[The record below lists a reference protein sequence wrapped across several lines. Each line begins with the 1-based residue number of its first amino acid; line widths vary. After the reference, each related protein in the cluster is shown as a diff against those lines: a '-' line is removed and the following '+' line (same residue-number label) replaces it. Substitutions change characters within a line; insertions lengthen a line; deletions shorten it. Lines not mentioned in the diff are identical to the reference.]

1 MLRDLL
7 TPSAAAQ
14 AALEHEREEA
24 ARGSAQ
30 GIMHPTRSQGRAV
43 LAVNSALFGGFT
55 AFSLQQSSGSGDPRV
70 LYPLLALGTGI
81 GIGAA
86 LLVTDEWNIT
96 TGDAWFLSA
105 GGWWGAT
112 SAFLIAAGNE
122 VQPIDDRYTWG
133 VGGGL
138 IGVSLAT
145 LALTRGAM
153 DDGDAMLAHSG
164 GALGLL
170 FGGAVQLLYEGKT
183 PAEDTPYRGM
193 GYGTAA
199 GLLAAGA
206 LATRVTTS
214 PSRVLLIDVGVGGG
228 ALLGAAAASPL
239 IFKNITS
246 PGEGPSGDQH
256 TRGWLSATIGGGVLG
271 GALAWYLTRDSA
283 PKIAWLPPGLPTAG
297 VLGAS
302 ASPGGSKPIFGIG
315 WGGSM

>member
-1 MLRDLL
+1 
-7 TPSAAAQ
+7 
-14 AALEHEREEA
+14 
-24 ARGSAQ
+24 
-30 GIMHPTRSQGRAV
+30 
-43 LAVNSALFGGFT
+43 
-55 AFSLQQSSGSGDPRV
+55 V

-105 GGWWGAT
+105 GGFWGAT
-112 SAFLIAAGNE
+112 SAFLLVAGNNL
-122 VQPIDDRYTWG
+122 QPFDDRYAWG

-138 IGVSLAT
+138 IGASLAT
-145 LALTRGAM
+145 FALTRATM

-164 GALGLL
+164 GLLGLL
-170 FGGAVQLLYEGKT
+170 FGGTVQLLHDGKT
-183 PAEDTPYRGM
+183 PAEATPYQGM
-193 GYGTAA
+193 GYGAAA
-199 GLLAAGA
+199 GLLAAGV

-239 IFKNITS
+239 IFKNLTE
-246 PGEGPSGDQH
+246 PH
-256 TRGWLSATIGGGVLG
+256 TRGWLSATLGGSLLG

-283 PKIAWLPPGLPTAG
+283 PKLGWLPPGLPTAG
-297 VLGAS
+297 VIGTS
-302 ASPGGSKPIFGIG
+302 VSPGGSKPVFGIG